1 MGLSCCENSSH
12 APDKSCI
19 KHIAKTVSS
28 RYGTDR
34 CVRHNANT
42 NQAPTEPETQDKSG
56 ATPSDHHVSHP
67 DLGHDCFQLLVLFA
81 QGLQCSENEPK
92 AKCLMATWIEQPA
105 SLLLDRE
112 TLNNAPNWWERST
125 QDTSICKN
133 IDSTISLQKGL
144 EINWHHS
151 IFYHLLPLLQ
161 PEYVFEAS

>member
-1 MGLSCCENSSH
+1 
-12 APDKSCI
+12 
-19 KHIAKTVSS
+19 
-28 RYGTDR
+28 
-34 CVRHNANT
+34 
-42 NQAPTEPETQDKSG
+42 
-56 ATPSDHHVSHP
+56 
-67 DLGHDCFQLLVLFA
+67 
-81 QGLQCSENEPK
+81 
-92 AKCLMATWIEQPA
+92 MATWIEQPA